1 MTRLWLFLADL
12 IVPRP
17 PSRLGARMNPA
28 KQNPP
33 ITAAGLAAA
42 VNGLIVA
49 FGHFTDE
56 QSAAI
61 GGGDPRARRGS
72 RSGSRRPPDQ
82 PNALGGPSFG
92 AARRVHPPAS
102 GSPLPG
108 HNPNERQAL
117 APTHRNTHPH
127 PHRTAATAY
136 LHR

>member
-17 PSRLGARMNPA
+17 PSHVWSARMNPA

-56 QSAAI
+56 QNAAI
-61 GGGDPRARRGS
+61 GAVVIPVAAWSQRFTTPAWSCACGTAPGAVRRWPCGRRRTRVSPRRRW
-72 RSGSRRPPDQ
+72 R
-82 PNALGGPSFG
+82 A
-92 AARRVHPPAS
+92 
-102 GSPLPG
+102 
-108 HNPNERQAL
+108 
-117 APTHRNTHPH
+117 
-127 PHRTAATAY
+127 
-136 LHR
+136 